1 MILVSGPSGSGKTLL
16 AEHIIGGLSRR
27 GIRVSF
33 IKDIPHDDAEF
44 DTRGKDTYRAVTKG
58 AVMSM
63 GRSPSKSFINIGGYV
78 DLKGLVKLAENYS
91 SVCIVEGFTSE
102 ASAVKFDV
110 RLGLQG
116 QNVGRELSDVYA
128 RVEAGNEVYDFSLMN
143 ESADIVNFIVSFV
156 EEQANSR
163 ETS

>member
-1 MILVSGPSGSGKTLL
+1 ML

-58 AVMSM
+58 AVISM
-63 GRSPSKSFINIGGYV
+63 GRSPSKSFISIGGYV

-128 RVEAGNEVYDFSLMN
+128 GVEAGNEVYDFSLMN

-156 EEQANSR
+156 EEQANSG
-163 ETS
+163 ESA